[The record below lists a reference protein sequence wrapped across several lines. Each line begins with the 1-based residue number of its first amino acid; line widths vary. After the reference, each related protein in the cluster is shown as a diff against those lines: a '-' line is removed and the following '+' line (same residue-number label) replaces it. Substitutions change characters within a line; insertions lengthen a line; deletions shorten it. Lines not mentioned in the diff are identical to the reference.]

1 MWRKAMVYL
10 FFAAIFVALALAA
23 PSLLPKTRSVTVLDE
38 EGNPTI
44 REDKHPAATAS
55 LVIRGAGIL
64 LAVIFVLSTS
74 FVIIDA
80 DSVGHINRIYMGD
93 DMGPGQIIALSGQK
107 GPQAEILPPGFHFR
121 LFLNVL
127 NDVEEKSIINIPE
140 GKYGFLTAKD
150 GVPLDQGQY
159 LAPRWDEKAK
169 AHMMDAQFF
178 LTNNGRKGPQLT
190 VLPPGKYRINRYLFD
205 VELQDALDIPAG
217 FVGVVKSNV
226 QETPEPEMAA
236 LPKELAGRLVVPLMK
251 KGSAGIWVDPINPGR
266 YYLNRVAYNVT
277 LVDTRV
283 QTWNYKGGYER
294 RYIDLQVTQDGR
306 ITQKERAEQIVVPED
321 AADAAIFTRME
332 GWLVPQEL
340 RVQVQVEPGDA
351 PILVAS
357 VGSVE
362 SAEDKVVTPS
372 IRSVVRNIC
381 AGEKVLSLIDE
392 NRADVEDKIEEAVI
406 PEGKKAGVTIKDVRL
421 VDSVVPPELL
431 VARLREQ
438 LAQQLRETYKRE
450 KDAQDQRIETEKAR
464 ATADQQP
471 ELVSAEIRVM
481 VAEKDKLAEKLKGEG
496 EKLRLIEVA
505 TGQKAQVEV
514 LGQDKVMQLSVL
526 EKVLDAAVA
535 NPDIVKV
542 PSVLVQGQGN
552 SLEGAAAILGA
563 SSLVQGLEQA
573 SRTPPPAPARPR
585 Q

>member
-1 MWRKAMVYL
+1 
-10 FFAAIFVALALAA
+10 
-23 PSLLPKTRSVTVLDE
+23 
-38 EGNPTI
+38 
-44 REDKHPAATAS
+44 
-55 LVIRGAGIL
+55 
-64 LAVIFVLSTS
+64 
-74 FVIIDA
+74 
-80 DSVGHINRIYMGD
+80 
-93 DMGPGQIIALSGQK
+93 
-107 GPQAEILPPGFHFR
+107 
-121 LFLNVL
+121 
-127 NDVEEKSIINIPE
+127 
-140 GKYGFLTAKD
+140 
-150 GVPLDQGQY
+150 
-159 LAPRWDEKAK
+159 
-169 AHMMDAQFF
+169 
-178 LTNNGRKGPQLT
+178 
-190 VLPPGKYRINRYLFD
+190 
-205 VELQDALDIPAG
+205 
-217 FVGVVKSNV
+217 
-226 QETPEPEMAA
+226 
-236 LPKELAGRLVVPLMK
+236 
-251 KGSAGIWVDPINPGR
+251 
-266 YYLNRVAYNVT
+266 
-277 LVDTRV
+277 
-283 QTWNYKGGYER
+283 
-294 RYIDLQVTQDGR
+294 
-306 ITQKERAEQIVVPED
+306 
-321 AADAAIFTRME
+321 
-332 GWLVPQEL
+332 
-340 RVQVQVEPGDA
+340 
-351 PILVAS
+351 
-357 VGSVE
+357 
-362 SAEDKVVTPS
+362 
-372 IRSVVRNIC
+372 VRNIC